1 VTQNIHPPKALDVG
15 FVGTFGLIS
24 IGAGTVVALD
34 PSNFVAIGLAHG
46 FVIMAFA
53 YAFGKE
59 TNSYLNPA
67 LTLGVVIAGA
77 GGFPAAIP
85 VFLAQFVGG
94 ISGGLALAGF
104 YSVHVAHNLRMT
116 TVNLNITSLVGGFWL
131 EAIGAFSLMTIV
143 LSTALR
149 GVAGKFAPLAIGMT
163 VAFCSISFGS
173 VTGAAVNPG
182 RTLRPAI
189 DAGKMTDVIPYTV
202 AQFAGA
208 IVAALLYRF
217 LFAMVMGDEK
227 ESDKSEIPAFQ
238 TTLISF

>member
-34 PSNFVAIGLAHG
+34 PSNFVAIDLAHG
-46 FVIMAFA
+46 FVNTAFA

-59 TNSYLNPA
+59 SNSYLNPA
-67 LTLGVVIAGA
+67 LTLGVLIAGE
-77 GGFPAAIP
+77 GGFAATVP
-85 VFLAQFVGG
+85 VFLAHCVGS
-94 ISGGLALAGF
+94 IIGGLALAGV
-104 YSVHVAHNLRMT
+104 YSVRAAHNLGMT
-116 TVNLNITSLVGGFWL
+116 TINLNITSLAGGFWL
-131 EAIGAFSLMTIV
+131 EAIGAFVFMTIV
-143 LSTALR
+143 LNTALR

-163 VAFCSISFGS
+163 VAFCIMSFGS
-173 VTGAAVNPG
+173 VTGAAVNPA

-189 DAGKMTDVIPYTV
+189 DAGKMTDVIPYTI